1 MNNPG
6 IAFDESMLLSHSFDN
21 ESISQRLA
29 SLKSA
34 AISRELLLSIISYL
48 DLTSLNATDTS
59 ATIDV
64 LLEKAKQP
72 IKGHPIKV
80 AAVCVYQ
87 PYIQQAVKNLI
98 GTDIG
103 IATVAGGFPS
113 GQMDLNVKCADIQ
126 QSVLMGA
133 TEIDV
138 VIRRSLALTQDWKGL
153 YEEVSTFKQHSLNAK
168 LKVIL
173 ATGELS
179 NPDIIFKTSLVCMM
193 AGADTIKTSTG
204 LEKINA
210 TLEAGF
216 IMMKAI
222 HQFYTLTGIKVGLKP
237 AGGIRTVEQALLWL
251 QLLKEELGGDW
262 ENKHYFRIG
271 ASALLDDV
279 IQHL

>member
-6 IAFDESMLLSHSFDN
+6 IAFDERLLLSHSFDYD
-21 ESISQRLA
+21 SISQRLA
-29 SLKSA
+29 SLKPA
-34 AISRELLLSIISYL
+34 TISRELLLSIISYL

-72 IKGHPIKV
+72 IKGQPIKV

-87 PYIQQAVKNLI
+87 PFIQQAVKSLE
-98 GTDIG
+98 GSGIG

-113 GQMDLNVKCADIQ
+113 GQMDLNVKCADIH

-138 VIRRSLALTQDWKGL
+138 VILRSLALTQDWKGL
-153 YEEVSTFKQHSLNAK
+153 YEEVSAFKQHCRSAK

-204 LEKINA
+204 FEKINA
-210 TLEAGF
+210 TLEAGY
-216 IMMKAI
+216 IMMDVI
-222 HQFYTLTGIKVGLKP
+222 RYYYDFTGIKVGLKP

-251 QLLKEELGGDW
+251 QLLKEELGVDW

-271 ASALLDDV
+271 ASALLDDL
-279 IQHL
+279 ILHL